1 MQTLDEL
8 IVLTYADYVTLRREL
23 KATGLDLCYMAQAAQ
38 PIRLEWSARLFGDPK
53 FRQQLAERRP
63 VDPSYRVAS
72 VWHAKKGNWWRPDE
86 FIVTFHSVGA
96 LQEAA
101 FAQYL
106 SEHQVQSSSEA
117 TKAQL
122 VKA

>member
-1 MQTLDEL
+1 MRTLDEL
-8 IVLTYADYVTLRREL
+8 IVLTYADYATLRREL
-23 KATGLDLCYMAQAAQ
+23 KAAGLDLCYMAQAAQ